1 MPNQE
6 EFREVCSNE
15 LPELIRL
22 LTKMGCEYSTILDIL
37 RQAKSKG
44 ALDSQLVIN
53 AVPKIGR
60 KYEQVA
66 DELPPEKSEKFV
78 SDSEVPDLFRGN
90 DESDSRKVHRVDNP
104 FADPAAQ
111 AKKEA
116 KNKRAWTKMKDWF
129 TN

>member
-1 MPNQE
+1 M
-6 EFREVCSNE
+6 
-15 LPELIRL
+15 
-22 LTKMGCEYSTILDIL
+22 
-37 RQAKSKG
+37 
-44 ALDSQLVIN
+44 IN

-78 SDSEVPDLFRGN
+78 SDADVPDLFRGN
-90 DESDSRKVHRVDNP
+90 DPSDSRKVRRVDNP

-116 KNKRAWTKMKDWF
+116 NSKRVWTKMKDWF